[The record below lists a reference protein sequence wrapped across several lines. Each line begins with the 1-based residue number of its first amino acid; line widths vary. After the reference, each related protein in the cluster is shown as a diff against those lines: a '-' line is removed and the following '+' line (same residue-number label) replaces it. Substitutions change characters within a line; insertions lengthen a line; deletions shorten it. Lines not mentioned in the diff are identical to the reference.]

1 MGAQGSSA
9 VRRERMPKYQRVL
22 LKLSGEVMAGE
33 GSFGLDAGRM
43 KALAEEVAEV
53 AKAGVQIGLVV
64 GGGNFF
70 RGVAAAARHMDRV
83 TADHMG
89 MLATVINALALQDAL
104 EKAGT
109 PTRVMT
115 AIEMHQVA
123 EPYIRR
129 RAIRHLEKGRI
140 VVFAAGT
147 SNPYFSTDTAATLR
161 GLEIKAEVVA
171 KATRVDGVY
180 DMDPL
185 KHSDAVKFSEIGYSD
200 VLSKNLRVM
209 DASAVAMCRDNRLP
223 IIVFNLTVHGNIMR
237 MAMGEPIGTLI
248 H

>member
-1 MGAQGSSA
+1 
-9 VRRERMPKYQRVL
+9 MPKFGRIL

-33 GSFGLDAGRM
+33 GSFGIDAARVE
-43 KALAEEVAEV
+43 ALAAEVAEV
-53 AKAGVQIGLVV
+53 ARTGVQIGLVV

-104 EKAGT
+104 EKQGT

-115 AIEMHQVA
+115 AIEMHEVA

-161 GLEIKAEVVA
+161 GLEIKAEIVA

-180 DMDPL
+180 DQDPL
-185 KHSDAVKFSEIGYSD
+185 AHPDARLFREISYSD
-200 VLSKNLRVM
+200 VLSRNLRVM

-223 IIVFNLTVHGNIMR
+223 IVVFNLNVRGNIMR
-237 MAMGEPIGTLI
+237 MTMGEAIGTLI